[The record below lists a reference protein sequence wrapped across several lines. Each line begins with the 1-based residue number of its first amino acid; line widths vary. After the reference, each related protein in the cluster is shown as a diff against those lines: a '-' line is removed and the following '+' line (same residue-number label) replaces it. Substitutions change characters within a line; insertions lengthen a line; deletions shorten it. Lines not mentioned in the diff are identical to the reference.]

1 MKDGFLNVEEMTQF
15 SVIHA
20 KFGHFISRDINRKC
34 NIKCHKNLT
43 LKTIQIS
50 NQSVCDMLRSSISSV
65 TARDCY
71 SYMFCV
77 FGGLCVDMW
86 RFVHQWSFLLFWLS
100 SDCFDCFWLLLTVFD
115 DWYTVSIVKNSQNHW
130 CTNCH
135 RSSKTAPTVYQ
146 QCTNSVPIVKN
157 SQKTVRTARIA
168 IGVPIITCLHRVRRI
183 HKAILTTPT
192 GLLCLHIS
200 QRGTCNQVR
209 IK

>member
-1 MKDGFLNVEEMTQF
+1 MSQKLDFEDNTNFKSECMRYAAL
-15 SVIHA
+15 IH
-20 KFGHFISRDINRKC
+20 
-34 NIKCHKNLT
+34 L
-43 LKTIQIS
+43 IS
-50 NQSVCDMLRSSISSV
+50 NGAWLLFLQVLCIRRTLCRHV
-65 TARDCY
+65 TIVTPMVILAVLSFDCFWRLVHCWY
-71 SYMFCV
+71 TV
-77 FGGLCVDMW
+77 GTVLVDVW

-168 IGVPIITCLHRVRRI
+168 IGVPIVTCLHRVRRI